1 MLNIRWIVTVVVIGL
16 GSIPVRYDDVWL
28 TRIVACATVLS
39 WMRMLKV

>member
-1 MLNIRWIVTVVVIGL
+1 MLNIRWIVTVVVVGL
-16 GSIPVRYDDVWL
+16 GSIPVRYGDVWL